1 MAFQTIAIGTT
12 GTKTSADIPFLKHTG
27 QKIGLAFSGA
37 TLPTTLQVGIVN
49 QGGTFVEFTGGTITV
64 LPTTF
69 VVNSVPPQGIA
80 LIVTGGSPDFNVD
93 FTGHAGPLSQ

>member
-12 GTKTSADIPFLKHTG
+12 GTKTQKDVPFLKHTG
-27 QKIGLAFSGA
+27 QKIGLSFSGA
-37 TLPTTLQVGIVN
+37 TLPTTLQVGFVN
-49 QGGTFVEFTGGTITV
+49 QDGTFVAFTGGTITV
-64 LPTTF
+64 LPTTL
-69 VVNSVPPQGIA
+69 VVNSVPQQGIA